1 MQVDEYK
8 QLKESLNRAPNQRQ
22 HEPNTQH
29 LPDAAIPPESY
40 NHEAQ
45 ETTVLKLPH
54 EEEPAQEGGH
64 HDHQDT
70 QSRVKWGSSSY

>member
-8 QLKESLNRAPNQRQ
+8 QLKESLNRAPNQRP

-29 LPDAAIPPESY
+29 LPDATIPPDSY
-40 NHEAQ
+40 DQAQ
-45 ETTVLKLPH
+45 ETTVLKQPH
-54 EEEPAQEGGH
+54 EGEPAQEEGH

-70 QSRVKWGSSSY
+70 QSRVKWESSSY